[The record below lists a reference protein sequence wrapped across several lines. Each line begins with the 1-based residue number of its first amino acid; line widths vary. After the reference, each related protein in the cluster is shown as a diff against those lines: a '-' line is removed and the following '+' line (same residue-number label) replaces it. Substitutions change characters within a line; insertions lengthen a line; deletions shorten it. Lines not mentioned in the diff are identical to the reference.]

1 MRRSQCTRELSFT
14 KYAILGDDIVIADRL
29 VAVQYRKLI
38 EQLGLSIS
46 LNKTLLSESG
56 TCEFA
61 KPFILRSGEK
71 GGNSPQ
77 QEQQSWAENSPLLS
91 RHLLLF
97 FLSKEG
103 KGVLS
108 LSWRMLSFRSQ
119 RSKVGVH
126 TRQDPRSEPSVK
138 ELIALSRR
146 FRIHMGKSRQR
157 RFDSCWMHV
166 PRAVQ
171 YLCENFFICLQI
183 LPVEYLLAR
192 RKVRSHSCELPC
204 LLLKKKK
211 IDPNQIRSSLKE
223 ACKQGLSVTLL
234 SSERAKVKPS
244 RIVGLDQEGSVE
256 PVFIHFLLSQR
267 EGCHFKISFFLYRM
281 LSFFDTLTGPSSS
294 IGQVR
299 SSSLGWVLSHF
310 MLSSLWHGTVPLLLF
325 TVSPQRER
333 KCAKSCSGLPKALN
347 IQN

>member
-29 VAVQYRKLI
+29 IAVQYRKLI

-204 LLLKKKK
+204 LLLKRRLILIK
-211 IDPNQIRSSLKE
+211 
-223 ACKQGLSVTLL
+223 
-234 SSERAKVKPS
+234 
-244 RIVGLDQEGSVE
+244 LD
-256 PVFIHFLLSQR
+256 
-267 EGCHFKISFFLYRM
+267 
-281 LSFFDTLTGPSSS
+281 
-294 IGQVR
+294 
-299 SSSLGWVLSHF
+299 
-310 MLSSLWHGTVPLLLF
+310 
-325 TVSPQRER
+325 
-333 KCAKSCSGLPKALN
+333 LP
-347 IQN
+347 